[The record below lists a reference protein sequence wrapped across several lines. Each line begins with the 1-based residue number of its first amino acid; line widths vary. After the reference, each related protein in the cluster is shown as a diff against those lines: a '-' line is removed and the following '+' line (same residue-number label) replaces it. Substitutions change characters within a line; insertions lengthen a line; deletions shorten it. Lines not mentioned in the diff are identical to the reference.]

1 MTTAQAAGDT
11 AELAFAGVARQAEM
25 VRAGEVSSRELI
37 EAHLERI
44 ERIDPELNAFRTV
57 YAERALAE
65 ADQADGR
72 RGAGDER
79 PLLGVP
85 VAVKDNMAV
94 AGDVTT
100 QGTEAYGEPDRDD
113 VELIR
118 RLRSAGAIPIG
129 RTRMSELAMW
139 PFTLSSAWGVTRNPW
154 DTNRTPGGSSG
165 GSAAAVAA
173 GLAPLAT
180 ASDGG
185 GSIRI
190 PASFCGLFGLK
201 PQRGRVSMSPDPEHW
216 HGLSAWGGLTRSV
229 LDTAIY
235 LDAVAGPG
243 PGDADTPPRPE
254 RPFAESARARPG
266 KLRIALALKSPVPAR
281 IDREVRDAARD
292 TAELLRSLGHEVSE
306 ASPDYGVLLP
316 VFLPRWLRGIYDD
329 AGHLPRPERFD
340 RRTRDIAR
348 IGGLTPPSWVER
360 ARRSEQA
367 ARERIDQVFR
377 DHDVVLTPHPA
388 TLPIELNRVQLRGTG
403 RTWLEAANLVA
414 YSTPWNITGQPAA
427 SVPAGFTGDG
437 LPLAVQIAGRANDEG
452 TLLSLAAQIE
462 AERPWTT
469 RRPPIS

>member
-1 MTTAQAAGDT
+1 MDS
-11 AELAFAGVARQAEM
+11 AELAFAGAARHAEM
-25 VRAGEVSSRELI
+25 VRAGEVSARELI
-37 EAHLERI
+37 ETHLERI
-44 ERIDPELNAFRTV
+44 ERLDPELNAFRTV

-94 AGDVTT
+94 AGDVSTH
-100 QGTEAYGEPDRDD
+100 GTEAYGEPDRED
-113 VELIR
+113 VELVR

-139 PFTLSSAWGVTRNPW
+139 PFTVSSAWGVTRNPW

-165 GSAAAVAA
+165 GSSAAVAA

-190 PASFCGLFGLK
+190 PASCCGLFGLK

-229 LDTAIY
+229 LDTGVY
-235 LDAVAGPG
+235 LDAVAGPAR
-243 PGDADTPPRPE
+243 GDVDTPPPPG
-254 RPFAESARARPG
+254 RPFAESAGATPG

-281 IDREVRDAARD
+281 IDREVRDAAQE
-292 TAELLRSLGHEVSE
+292 TAELLRSLGHEVRE
-306 ASPDYGVLLP
+306 ATPDYGVLLP

-340 RRTRDIAR
+340 RRTRDIVR
-348 IGGLTPPSWVER
+348 FGGLTPPSWVER
-360 ARRSEQA
+360 ARRSEHA
-367 ARERIDQVFR
+367 ARERIEAIFR

-388 TLPIELNRVQLRGTG
+388 TLPIELDRVQLRGTA
-403 RTWLEAANLVA
+403 RTWAEAANFVA

-427 SVPAGFTGDG
+427 SVPAGFTGAG
-437 LPLAVQIAGRANDEG
+437 VPLAVQIVGRANDEG
-452 TLLSLAAQIE
+452 TLLSLAAQVE
-462 AERPWTT
+462 AERPWAE
-469 RRPPIS
+469 RRPPVS